1 MILKECRYVFINDNF
16 ALLRVIEMVIDQ
28 AIFTNKTL
36 VLPTEFW
43 SNLVR
48 VRVTI
53 HHRYCETLLNL
64 FSNMYVC
71 RKFDRLLKTFGR
83 TVIRVTVRTFELAFD
98 DKLLA
103 LTFDHLSFH
112 ALTTCCLTTTDQI
125 NWLPVFKIELEFA
138 KRTFQHRCIG
148 IFHFDET

>member
-1 MILKECRYVFINDNF
+1 MILKECRYVFINDYF
-16 ALLRVIEMVIDQ
+16 TLLGVIKMVIDQ
-28 AIFTNKTL
+28 AIFTDKTL
-36 VLPTEFW
+36 VLPAEFR
-43 SNLVR
+43 SNLIR

-53 HHRYCETLLNL
+53 HHWYCETLLNL

-83 TVIRVTVRTFELAFD
+83 TMIRVAVRTIELAFD

-112 ALTTCCLTTTDQI
+112 ALTTCCFITT
-125 NWLPVFKIELEFA
+125 
-138 KRTFQHRCIG
+138 H
-148 IFHFDET
+148 